1 MAGLEQLCMCSCGF
15 VCICFAELGAVYM
28 EISSTS
34 IPWFCPWYAVG
45 LFSVP
50 AYQDPLNFI
59 PGYKNI
65 RYTFMGNWK

>member
-1 MAGLEQLCMCSCGF
+1 MYVF
-15 VCICFAELGAVYM
+15 IWICLHLFAELGAVYM

-65 RYTFMGNWK
+65 RYTFMDNWK